1 MTIWPPTR
9 PNFSDHVRA
18 ATCGPPLASGGPS
31 RIFDRILRGPCLRH
45 FDAGIGTGTTYR
57 KGL

>member
-1 MTIWPPTR
+1 
-9 PNFSDHVRA
+9 VRA